1 MDGVT
6 DPVRTRGS
14 CRTWIWGFATGQN
27 GEASLMRLELESD
40 SFCFLTPH
48 TNLWLCT
55 ACVYVLSHHA
65 VLCCS
70 RQTAGN
76 LDSVLFLVSV
86 VVLLGFKRALCGAQS
101 VLCYARA
108 LGSFKCLNT
117 ICFNWCALL
126 NNCPCWWQSQ
136 IEGDGKSVV
145 GKEIAALEAHF
156 SVWIPQSVIFC
167 LYCKCLAYAE
177 RYGI

>member
-1 MDGVT
+1 
-6 DPVRTRGS
+6 
-14 CRTWIWGFATGQN
+14 
-27 GEASLMRLELESD
+27 MRLELESD

-117 ICFNWCALL
+117 ICFN
-126 NNCPCWWQSQ
+126 
-136 IEGDGKSVV
+136 
-145 GKEIAALEAHF
+145 
-156 SVWIPQSVIFC
+156 
-167 LYCKCLAYAE
+167 
-177 RYGI
+177 